1 MKQTL
6 ITLLFLLLS
15 LSIFAQDKPAYK
27 LFDKNGEPVL
37 YKDMLLEMS
46 KSDIVFFGE
55 IHNDPICHWLQIEL
69 THDLYV
75 LRTEDLVLGAEMFE
89 RDNQIILSE
98 YLSGVISESNF
109 ESEARLWNNYKTDYK
124 PLINFAKEFE
134 VDFVATNIPRRYAS
148 VVFKKGLDTLK
159 KLDKS
164 SKQFIAPLPIKVDLA
179 LKCYADM
186 LSMSGDGEEANP
198 NFAHAQAVKDATMA
212 HFLLENMGKKTLF
225 LHFNGTYHSN
235 NHEGI
240 VSYVLKN
247 SPSKKVIT
255 LSTVNQENLN
265 ELDTENLDLA
275 DYILCV
281 PNSMTKT
288 Y

>member
-1 MKQTL
+1 MKYSITIL
-6 ITLLFLLLS
+6 LLILASITLT
-15 LSIFAQDKPAYK
+15 AQDKPAYK
-27 LFDKNGEPVL
+27 LFDKKGNPVS
-37 YKDMLLEMS
+37 YKAMMLDMS
-46 KSDIVFFGE
+46 KADIVFFGE

-69 THDLYV
+69 TNDLYV
-75 LRTEDLVLGAEMFE
+75 LRTKDLILGAEMFE

-98 YLSGVISESNF
+98 YLDGIITESNF
-109 ESEARLWNNYKTDYK
+109 EAEARLWNNYKTDYK
-124 PLINFAKEFE
+124 PLINFAKEYE
-134 VDFVATNIPRRYAS
+134 VDFIATNIPRRYAS
-148 VVFKKGLDTLK
+148 VVFKKGLETLK

-164 SKQFIAPLPIKVDLA
+164 SKQFIAPLPIEVDLK

-186 LSMSGDGEEANP
+186 LDMSGDKEHANP

-212 HFLLENMGKKTLF
+212 HFLLENMGKKSLF

-240 VSYVLKN
+240 VSYVMKN

-255 LSTVNQENLN
+255 LSTINQENLN
-265 ELDTENLDLA
+265 ELDTENLELA

>member
-1 MKQTL
+1 MKYIKVFILLMLVSGTL
-6 ITLLFLLLS
+6 I
-15 LSIFAQDKPAYK
+15 AQDKPAYR
-27 LFDKNGEPVL
+27 LFDKKGNQVL
-37 YKDMLLEMS
+37 YKDMVLEMS

-75 LRTEDLVLGAEMFE
+75 LRTEDLILGAEMFE

-98 YLSGVISESNF
+98 YLSGVITESNF
-109 ESEARLWNNYKTDYK
+109 ESEARLWSNYKTDYK
-124 PLINFAKEFE
+124 QLINFAKEFE
-134 VDFVATNIPRRYAS
+134 VDFIATNIPRRYAS
-148 VVFKKGLDTLK
+148 VVFKKGLKTLET
-159 KLDKS
+159 LDKS
-164 SKQFIAPLPIKVDLA
+164 SKQFMAPLPIEVDLT

-186 LSMSGDGEEANP
+186 LEMGGDSASPNP

-212 HFLLENMGKKTLF
+212 HFLLENIGKRSLF

-265 ELDTENLDLA
+265 ELDDEFLGLA

>member
-1 MKQTL
+1 MKYL
-6 ITLLFLLLS
+6 ISTLLFIFLS
-15 LSIFAQDKPAYK
+15 LTTFAQDKPAYR
-27 LFDKNGEPVL
+27 LFDKNGKPVL
-37 YKDMLLEMS
+37 YKDMVLEMS

-69 THDLYV
+69 TNDLYV
-75 LRTEDLVLGAEMFE
+75 LRTEDLILGAEMFE
-89 RDNQIILSE
+89 SDNQIILSE
-98 YLSGVISESNF
+98 YLDGIITESNF

-134 VDFVATNIPRRYAS
+134 VKFIATNIPRRYAS
-148 VVFKKGLDTLK
+148 VVFKKGLKTLK
-159 KLDKS
+159 SLDNS
-164 SKQFIAPLPIKVDLA
+164 SKQFIAPLPIKVDLS
-179 LKCYADM
+179 LQCYADM
-186 LSMSGDGEEANP
+186 LSMSGDPSEANP

-212 HFLLENMGKKTLF
+212 HFLLENMGKKSLF

-265 ELDTENLDLA
+265 ELDNENLEIA